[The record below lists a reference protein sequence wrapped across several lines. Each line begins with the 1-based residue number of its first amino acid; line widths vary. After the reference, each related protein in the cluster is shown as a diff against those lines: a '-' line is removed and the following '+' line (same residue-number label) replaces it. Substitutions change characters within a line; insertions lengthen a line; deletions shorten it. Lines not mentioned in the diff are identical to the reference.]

1 MLWDTLTRYI
11 NNAKTVD
18 KPGGILMRFAAKLSL
33 ILLGILPVP
42 AHAIPAITCHCFT
55 ERSYDAA
62 HPAAADKYFLATAQ
76 NSFFAVVFNADKK
89 SIVMKKQQGTSSDD
103 LWVAHWVA
111 TKAGTSPDSLLQ
123 ARLKSDSWQ
132 KVIAPMKLS
141 PKITGV
147 RFSKVL
153 NANAP
158 AGRLSEAVVDELL
171 LKYRLLGEWDLADL
185 RKAGATNQEL
195 IIAAVIAARSGQAA
209 GKLYVEVKSG
219 SRTWGSLLSAAK
231 IDTKNMQ
238 QEIAGILKS
247 NQL

>member
-1 MLWDTLTRYI
+1 
-11 NNAKTVD
+11 
-18 KPGGILMRFAAKLSL
+18 MRFAAKLSL
-33 ILLGILPVP
+33 ILLCLLPVS

-62 HPAAADKYFLATAQ
+62 HPAAADTYFLATTQ
-76 NSFFAVVFNADKK
+76 NSFFAVVFKTDKK
-89 SIVMKKQQGTSSDD
+89 TIVMKKQQGTSSDD

-132 KVIAPMKLS
+132 KVIASMKLS

-147 RFSKVL
+147 SFSNIL

-158 AGRLSEAVVDELL
+158 TGRLSEAVVDELL

-195 IIAAVIAARSGQAA
+195 IIASVIATRSGQAA
-209 GKLYVEVKSG
+209 GNLYNGVKSG
-219 SRTWGSLLSAAK
+219 ARTWGSLLSTAK

-238 QEIAGILKS
+238 QEIAGILKADKAG
-247 NQL
+247 N